1 VVCHRAILIIV
12 ALAPAIAAITT
23 VAAANGGT
31 NAATN
36 RTTQGTSN
44 RCTRTAT

>member
-1 VVCHRAILIIV
+1 VGAS
-12 ALAPAIAAITT
+12 ALAVAIVAITT

-36 RTTQGTSN
+36 STTQGTSK
-44 RCTRTAT
+44 RSTRSAT